1 VTEAVAERVRAL
13 AAAASVEVTPREAG
27 GLRELAG
34 LLPSGTT
41 VYITKLP
48 TASLEATE
56 RAAAEIREAGHI
68 PVPHLAVRG
77 FASLDELDTHL
88 GVLARAAGVDD
99 VLVVGGSLKTPAGGL
114 TSSMEVLR
122 SGLLE
127 AHGIRRAGVAG
138 HPEGSPDI
146 PPQAVTD
153 ALLEKN
159 EFAAGSAIQLRVVTQ
174 FALAPDPYVRWEAA
188 ARAAGNRLP
197 VIAGLPGVTSPP
209 RLLKFA
215 LACGIGPS
223 IEVLRKQS
231 GGLLRLATTRVWR
244 PDAVV
249 EGIAAAVDADRDSLF
264 AGMHMFPFGGLRET
278 AVWLADRRADDTA
291 LPA

>member
-1 VTEAVAERVRAL
+1 MTDAVAGRLQAL
-13 AAAASVEVTPREAG
+13 AAAASFEVTPRQVG

-34 LLPSGTT
+34 LLPSGTS

-56 RAAAEIREAGHI
+56 RAAVEIREAGHV
-68 PVPHLAVRG
+68 PVPHVSVRG
-77 FASLDELDTHL
+77 LASLDELDAHL
-88 GVLARAAGVDD
+88 GALATQAGVDD
-99 VLVVGGSLKTPAGGL
+99 VLVIGGSVKTPAGGL
-114 TSSMEVLR
+114 TNTMQVLR

-127 AHGIRRAGVAG
+127 RHGIRRVGVAG

-146 PPQAVTD
+146 APEAVQA
-153 ALLEKN
+153 ALAEKN
-159 EFAAGSAIQLRVVTQ
+159 EFATNSGLELRVVTQ
-174 FALAPDPYVRWEAA
+174 FALASEPYVRWERA

-209 RLLKFA
+209 RLLRYA

-231 GGLLRLATTRVWR
+231 GGLLKLATTRVWR

-249 EGIAAAVDADRDSLF
+249 EGIAAAQEADPDSLF
-264 AGMHMFPFGGLRET
+264 RGIHMFPFGGLRET
-278 AVWLADRRADDTA
+278 AVWLADTRAGETA

>member
-1 VTEAVAERVRAL
+1 MTEAVAERMRAL
-13 AAAASVEVTPREAG
+13 AATASIEVTPREAG

-48 TASLEATE
+48 TAPPEATE
-56 RAAAEIREAGHI
+56 RAAAEIREAGHV
-68 PVPHLAVRG
+68 PVPHVAVRG
-77 FASLDELDTHL
+77 FASLDELDAHL
-88 GVLARAAGVDD
+88 AVMARDAGVDD
-99 VLVVGGSLKTPAGGL
+99 VLVVGGSIKSPAGGL
-114 TSSMEVLR
+114 TNTMQVLR
-122 SGLLE
+122 SGLLQ

-146 PPQAVTD
+146 PPQALQE
-153 ALLEKN
+153 ALREKN
-159 EFAAGSAIQLRVVTQ
+159 EFAAESDIQLRVVTQ
-174 FALAPDPYVRWEAA
+174 FALAPGPYVRWEQA
-188 ARAAGNRLP
+188 ARSAGNRLP
-197 VIAGLPGVTSPP
+197 VTAGLPGVTSPP

-244 PDAVV
+244 PDALL
-249 EGIAAAVDADRDSLF
+249 EGIAAAVDADPDSLF

-278 AVWLADRRADDTA
+278 AVWLADMRAGDTA